1 MTKISLNSNGSN
13 TDSRDW
19 IKINKSKNNDN
30 KYFQY
35 AITAALNH
43 ENIGKHPGRIVKIR
57 SLINRYEWK
66 ERNLPTGS
74 KEWKKF
80 ETNNQTISLNVLFS
94 PNNKEEIKQAYI
106 SKHKSK
112 REYKV
117 ILLMI
122 VEVETWHYLAM
133 KNIQITRRNN
143 RR

>member
-13 TDSRDW
+13 TDSHDW
-19 IKINKSKNNDN
+19 IKINKSKNSDN

-74 KEWKKF
+74 KERKKF
-80 ETNNQTISLNVLFS
+80 ETTT
-94 PNNKEEIKQAYI
+94 KQ
-106 SKHKSK
+106 S
-112 REYKV
+112 
-117 ILLMI
+117 LLMFCF
-122 VEVETWHYLAM
+122 H
-133 KNIQITRRNN
+133 QTRKK
-143 RR
+143 